1 MKLLSFLAKHADLS
15 KLVDLNGTTLL
26 KEILNKINKTNNK

>member
-1 MKLLSFLAKHADLS
+1 MQGFLNCKADLS

-26 KEILNKINKTNNK
+26 KEILNK

>member
-1 MKLLSFLAKHADLS
+1 MYILNNIVSYAGFPWKADLP

-26 KEILNKINKTNNK
+26 KEIFNK